1 MKFTDAIANNPTAC
15 ALMNMGESLIMQFF
29 ERTTAML
36 ETGQPAPEFIAVNQD
51 DETVT
56 LAQFRDAKNVVLYFY
71 PKDDTPGCTIE
82 ANEFTALIDDFAA
95 ADTVILGVSKDTC
108 AKHQKF
114 ISKYGLKVE
123 LLADTEGEL
132 CELYGT
138 WGERKFMGRTY
149 MGIGRS
155 TFVIDKQGQLVEA
168 NYKVKAKGHAEA
180 VLEIVKG
187 LG

>member
-1 MKFTDAIANNPTAC
+1 
-15 ALMNMGESLIMQFF
+15 
-29 ERTTAML
+29 ML
-36 ETGQPAPEFIAVNQD
+36 EVNQTAPEFSAINQD
-51 DETVT
+51 EETVS
-56 LAQFRDAKNVVLYFY
+56 LKQFAGKQNVVLYFY

-95 ADTVILGVSKDTC
+95 ADTVVIGVSKDTC

-114 ISKYGLKVE
+114 ISKHGLKVQ

-138 WGERKFMGRTY
+138 WGLRKFMGREY

-155 TFVIDKQGQLVEA
+155 TFVIDKQGKLVEV

-180 VLEIVKG
+180 ILEIVRA
-187 LG
+187 LA